1 MRAKEDGIL
10 ECKTPFCLWDGLEAK
25 MVNETGSY
33 SPHIYR
39 DVGCHCGVVKDSL
52 GTPTMAHDCHSI
64 HINYVSSDV
73 ATSRYCGN
81 F

>member
-10 ECKTPFCLWDGLEAK
+10 ERKTPIGLWDRLEAE

-33 SPHIYR
+33 STHINWY
-39 DVGCHCGVVKDSL
+39 VGCHCGIVKDSL
-52 GTPTMAHDCHSI
+52 GTPTMTHDCHSI

-73 ATSRYCGN
+73 IASRYCSH